1 MVVGGRPIDASK
13 FLKHS
18 NPRPIEIDTNQEATV
33 EIYIS
38 KENLEPLLVG
48 RNIISETLK
57 VTTPGKLAQM
67 V

>member
-1 MVVGGRPIDASK
+1 MPQNSLNILILALSKSILTNKRPQ
-13 FLKHS
+13 LKY
-18 NPRPIEIDTNQEATV
+18 